1 MSGSSCTADITSTG
15 CSPLNVIL
23 PVHDSENSLL
33 PFIHALKLAYATKGE
48 LEIVDVRTDSESTV
62 YLGVRAILEKWG
74 VLPGCSSRAD
84 VLSAGL
90 KVKKIIKDGNKKKEI
105 VKRLLRHCHDLL
117 VIGTNNHSGFFG
129 RDLAEYLADYFRHTT
144 LFIPAGAKPFVNENN
159 GSVSLKTILVP
170 IKNGRYLPYLVRYV
184 KLLSSIFP
192 EIKPD
197 VIALHSGVDF
207 PDLGDDFR
215 ALDWKLETINES
227 LIDAILRSASA
238 HNTDLIIMATGGKE
252 SLSEYFTGTSTMQVL
267 HKCNCP
273 LLSFTTH

>member
-1 MSGSSCTADITSTG
+1 
-15 CSPLNVIL
+15 
-23 PVHDSENSLL
+23 
-33 PFIHALKLAYATKGE
+33 
-48 LEIVDVRTDSESTV
+48 
-62 YLGVRAILEKWG
+62 
-74 VLPGCSSRAD
+74 
-84 VLSAGL
+84 
-90 KVKKIIKDGNKKKEI
+90 
-105 VKRLLRHCHDLL
+105 
-117 VIGTNNHSGFFG
+117 
-129 RDLAEYLADYFRHTT
+129 
-144 LFIPAGAKPFVNENN
+144 
-159 GSVSLKTILVP
+159 LKTILVP